1 MQQSALFQFVVVVL
15 YLAVFAEASLSK
27 LVARETPQ
35 WFRDQFAS
43 TWLGA
48 APLPLMWWSIALAEL
63 AVAGVMLAALVS
75 GEVFAAEASPLVGYG
90 LLGATLIFAGL
101 CFGLRVAI
109 DFAGAANAFYYGA
122 LSALLWVALQV
133 VPFG

>member
-1 MQQSALFQFVVVVL
+1 
-15 YLAVFAEASLSK
+15 FAGEAS
-27 LVARETPQ
+27 A
-35 WFRDQFAS
+35 
-43 TWLGA
+43 
-48 APLPLMWWSIALAEL
+48 
-63 AVAGVMLAALVS
+63 
-75 GEVFAAEASPLVGYG
+75 LVGYG

-109 DFAGAANAFYYGA
+109 DFVGAANAFYYGA